1 VKASPCIEAHLSKKF
16 EGMLPLHC
24 AIKVE
29 RTGTVKAYT
38 PKGELRP
45 HLALKYSSA
54 SEIMKLWNHYPEAAS
69 IVDISTRIY
78 PYQLKGKSRKK
89 TMTSQDAKVD
99 LKPLNAS
106 VLPIY
111 SLSDTINLFY
121 VLFFIIIN
129 KSITCSAS

>member
-1 VKASPCIEAHLSKKF
+1 MKKKNVKASPCIEAHLSKKF
-16 EGMLPLHC
+16 KGMLPLHC

-54 SEIMKLWNHYPEAAS
+54 SDIMKLWNHYPEAAS

-89 TMTSQDAKVD
+89 TMSTDC
-99 LKPLNAS
+99 AS
-106 VLPIY
+106 E
-111 SLSDTINLFY
+111 SLLSFFFY
-121 VLFFIIIN
+121 ASALAIWPTPFFRMQQH
-129 KSITCSAS
+129 K

>member
-45 HLALKYSSA
+45 HMALKYSSA
-54 SEIMKLWNHYPEAAS
+54 SDIMKLWNHYPEAAS

-89 TMTSQDAKVD
+89 TMSTDC
-99 LKPLNAS
+99 AS
-106 VLPIY
+106 ETL
-111 SLSDTINLFY
+111 LSFFFY
-121 VLFFIIIN
+121 ASALAIIWPTPFFRMQQH
-129 KSITCSAS
+129 K